1 MQDAQDLQGQWT
13 EVIVGERLRAFRE
26 NKALSQSDMEEA
38 LGHFSLLHISGGE
51 WAHDPDPGNAREI
64 CPCAAS
70 GPCSILLYEEEG
82 PYQPPVLPK
91 SRRSTSEKLS
101 KRDLGLLERF
111 IGLLN
116 QLRDRDKQLL
126 LGLGRR
132 MVKRATCRS
141 PFGEKLGTKYKV
153 GTQRTGPSRGMS
165 PSRKGRR

>member
-1 MQDAQDLQGQWT
+1 MNTRRFPRAIWKSHLDISRYYISRVENGHTIPTPETLGRFARALQ
-13 EVIVGERLRAFRE
+13 VPVFHLV
-26 NKALSQSDMEEA
+26 
-38 LGHFSLLHISGGE
+38 
-51 WAHDPDPGNAREI
+51 
-64 CPCAAS
+64 
-70 GPCSILLYEEEG
+70 YEEEG
-82 PYQPPVLPK
+82 PYQPPVHPK

-132 MVKRATCRS
+132 MLKRATCRS

-153 GTQRTGPSRGMS
+153 GTQRTGASRGMS

>member
-1 MQDAQDLQGQWT
+1 MDISRYYIFRVENGHTIPTLETLGRFARALQ
-13 EVIVGERLRAFRE
+13 VPLFHLV
-26 NKALSQSDMEEA
+26 
-38 LGHFSLLHISGGE
+38 
-51 WAHDPDPGNAREI
+51 
-64 CPCAAS
+64 
-70 GPCSILLYEEEG
+70 YEEEG

-132 MVKRATCRS
+132 MAKRATCRS
-141 PFGEKLGTKYKV
+141 PFGEKLGTTLVQIRIWILKQK
-153 GTQRTGPSRGMS
+153 
-165 PSRKGRR
+165 KAEHLIA